1 VGCGLNKMLGTWGGG
16 WEMLDVATSSAG
28 CAGERLGKRRVLTSG
43 VRGPARE
50 NSRTGGHR

>member
-1 VGCGLNKMLGTWGGG
+1 VGCGLNKMSGTWGGG
-16 WEMLDVATSSAG
+16 WETLDVATSSAG
-28 CAGERLGKRRVLTSG
+28 CAGERLGKRRVRTSG